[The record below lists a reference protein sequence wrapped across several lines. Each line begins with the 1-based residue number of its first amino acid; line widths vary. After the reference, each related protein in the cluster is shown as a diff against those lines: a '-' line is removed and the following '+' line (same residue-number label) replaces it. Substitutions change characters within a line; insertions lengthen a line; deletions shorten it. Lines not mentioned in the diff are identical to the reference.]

1 MSERPPVLKAP
12 ASALTAISATIFKSL
27 ADIGRAAAMMRQA
40 FGWMLRGR
48 LELAETIEHI
58 KRIGWDSGLI
68 ILVTGTFS
76 GMVLAFQ
83 TSSTFLKFGAQGYVG
98 GLVGVSLARE
108 AAPIFTAIT
117 LAGRVGAG
125 IAAEIGTMT
134 VTEQVDALRVLATD
148 PVRFLVVPRVLAAAL
163 AFPALTILAN
173 IVGGIGG
180 YLVATGAGIHPGTF
194 TASLRQFLYTYDI
207 FVGLMK
213 AGVFGMIITAVGC
226 YYGLQATGGA
236 DGVGRAAT
244 GAVVTAIVMVL
255 VTNYFLNLIFFR
267 T

>member
-1 MSERPPVLKAP
+1 MSEQPIAPPP
-12 ASALTAISATIFKSL
+12 RSALTILGTSTLRTLS
-27 ADIGRAAAMMRQA
+27 DVGRASVMMLQA
-40 FGWMLRGR
+40 LGWMLRGR
-48 LELAETIEHI
+48 LELGETIEQV
-58 KRIGWDSGLI
+58 KRIGWDSGVI

-83 TSSTFLKFGAQGYVG
+83 TSTTFLRFGAQGYVG
-98 GLVGVSLARE
+98 GLVGISLARE

-134 VTEQVDALRVLATD
+134 VTEQVDALRVLATN
-148 PVRFLVVPRVLAAAL
+148 PVRFLVVPRLLAAAM
-163 AFPALTILAN
+163 AMPALTVLAD

-180 YLVATGAGIHPGTF
+180 YVVATGAGIHSGTF
-194 TASLRQFLYTYDI
+194 WGSMRQFLYAYDVY
-207 FVGLMK
+207 VGLIK
-213 AGVFGMIITAVGC
+213 AAVFGIIIAGVGC
-226 YYGLQATGGA
+226 YRGLQTSGGA

-255 VTNYFLNLIFFR
+255 VSNYFLNLIFFR
-267 T
+267 TN

>member
-1 MSERPPVLKAP
+1 MRQQTVEGPMP
-12 ASALTAISATIFKSL
+12 SALAGLGAVVFRGL
-27 ADIGRAAAMMRQA
+27 ADVGRAAEMMLRA
-40 FGWMLRGR
+40 LGWMVRGR
-48 LELAETIEHI
+48 VELGETIEHV

-125 IAAEIGTMT
+125 IAAELGTMT

-148 PVRFLVVPRVLAAAL
+148 PVRFLVVPRLLAAAM
-163 AFPALTILAN
+163 AVPALTVVAN
-173 IVGGIGG
+173 VVGGIGG
-180 YLVATGAGIHPGTF
+180 YLVATGAGIHSGTF
-194 TASLRQFLYTYDI
+194 LGSMRQFLYTYDVY
-207 FVGLMK
+207 VGLIK
-213 AGVFGMIITAVGC
+213 AGIFGLIIAGVGC
-226 YYGLQATGGA
+226 YRGLQTAGGA

-244 GAVVTAIVMVL
+244 GAVVTSIVL
-255 VTNYFLNLIFFR
+255 VLVSNYFLNLIFFR
-267 T
+267 TS